1 MLADSSRGYAAKAQP
16 GWQDADLPPRPSGV
30 SRDGRAGP
38 GIPAPL
44 QNGDPG
50 FQRLDPAQQN
60 FLLLPRLGRHR
71 LGRLELLAADQVHP
85 GEHALELAPE
95 TRLDLAAH
103 TGQRA
108 RRAGR
113 HPREVVEESALALH
127 SALSLTEKCGRSSH
141 EIAG

>member
-1 MLADSSRGYAAKAQP
+1 MVAHSIRGYAAKAQA

-38 GIPAPL
+38 GIPGPL
-44 QNGDPG
+44 QSGEPG

-85 GEHALELAPE
+85 GEHTLELVAE

-103 TGQRA
+103 ASQRT

-127 SALSLTEKCGRSSH
+127 SAISLTEKCGR
-141 EIAG
+141 